1 MKLHVEGYGTLDFP
15 ELTHKGIPQLQ
26 ALAYLCP
33 NLTVNAWTGDG
44 FLRIKLSRI
53 NFLSCFGHALDV
65 DKAQL
70 AALGGYDANGSNVP

>member
-15 ELTHKGIPQLQ
+15 DLTHKGIPQLQ
-26 ALAYLCP
+26 ALAFLCP
-33 NLTVNAWTGDG
+33 DLTVNAWMGDG

-53 NFLSCFGHALDV
+53 NFLSCFGHSLDV

-70 AALGGYDANGSNVP
+70 AKLGGWDGNGSPV